1 MEEEVKGVQEDGS
14 SSKPAV
20 AVPASELSL
29 QGRKGFTEDEQ
40 TAVYMAAHEAQRVGK
55 KGLGQ
60 STATLKFAGGQGM
73 LLGIGKNGNC
83 ATRKQGYKRGLFGR
97 NFRNMFSVLIT
108 IVCAC
113 GAFRIASK
121 CA

>member
-1 MEEEVKGVQEDGS
+1 MPFVRTPETGWWGARYFRSTGPLAGMEEEVKGIEEDGG
-14 SSKPAV
+14 SSKPVV

-60 STATLKFAGGQGM
+60 STATLKFAGEGH
-73 LLGIGKNGNC
+73 KW
-83 ATRKQGYKRGLFGR
+83 
-97 NFRNMFSVLIT
+97 
-108 IVCAC
+108 
-113 GAFRIASK
+113 
-121 CA
+121 